1 MLDGINYYPKRKKR
15 LKLKLF
21 SLFSLFLLILI
32 FLGIW
37 YYFEDIEIGGTRSTS
52 IIISEPSNFESSE
65 EFITENIEEVSSTPV
80 IENNT
85 ESLDEVIKTYEAS
98 TQN

>member
-15 LKLKLF
+15 FKLKLF
-21 SLFSLFLLILI
+21 VLLLLILM

-37 YYFEDIEIGGTRSTS
+37 YYFEDVEIGGTQSTS
-52 IIISEPSNFESSE
+52 IIISEPNNFESSE
-65 EFITENIEEVSSTPV
+65 ESITDNLQEVLSTLV
-80 IENNT
+80 IDNNT

>member
-1 MLDGINYYPKRKKR
+1 MLDGIKYYPKRKKR
-15 LKLKLF
+15 LKHK
-21 SLFSLFLLILI
+21 LFLLLSLILL

-37 YYFEDIEIGGTRSTS
+37 YYFEDVEIGGTRSSS

-65 EFITENIEEVSSTPV
+65 ESISENIEEVSSTP
-80 IENNT
+80 IIGNNT
-85 ESLDEVIKTYEAS
+85 ESLDETMKTYEAS

>member
-21 SLFSLFLLILI
+21 LLFLLILM

-37 YYFEDIEIGGTRSTS
+37 YYFEDVEIGGARSTS

-65 EFITENIEEVSSTPV
+65 ESIAENIEEVSSTPV

>member
-21 SLFSLFLLILI
+21 LLFLLILM

-37 YYFEDIEIGGTRSTS
+37 YYFKDVEIGSTRSTS
-52 IIISEPSNFESSE
+52 IIISEPNNLENSE
-65 EFITENIEEVSSTPV
+65 GSITENIEEVSSTP
-80 IENNT
+80 IIGDNT
-85 ESLDEVIKTYEAS
+85 ESLDEAIKTYEAS

>member
-15 LKLKLF
+15 LKSKLF
-21 SLFSLFLLILI
+21 LLLLLILI

-37 YYFEDIEIGGTRSTS
+37 YYFEDVEIGGTRSTS
-52 IIISEPSNFESSE
+52 IIISEPDNFESRE
-65 EFITENIEEVSSTPV
+65 EFITENIEEVSSTP
-80 IENNT
+80 IIDNNT
-85 ESLDEVIKTYEAS
+85 ESLDEAMKTYEAS

>member
-15 LKLKLF
+15 FKLKLF
-21 SLFSLFLLILI
+21 VLLLLILM

-37 YYFEDIEIGGTRSTS
+37 YYFEDVEIGGARSTS

-65 EFITENIEEVSSTPV
+65 ESITENIEEVSSTPV

>member
-21 SLFSLFLLILI
+21 LLLLLILM
-32 FLGIW
+32 FLDIW
-37 YYFEDIEIGGTRSTS
+37 YYFEDVEIGGTRSTS
-52 IIISEPSNFESSE
+52 IIISEPNNFESSE
-65 EFITENIEEVSSTPV
+65 ESLTENIEEVLSIP
-80 IENNT
+80 IIDNNT
-85 ESLDEVIKTYEAS
+85 ESLDEAIKTYEAS

>member
-21 SLFSLFLLILI
+21 LFLFLILI

-37 YYFEDIEIGGTRSTS
+37 YYFNDVEIGGTRSTS

-65 EFITENIEEVSSTPV
+65 ESITDNIKEVSSTP
-80 IENNT
+80 IIGNNT
-85 ESLDEVIKTYEAS
+85 ENLDEAIKTYEAS

>member
-15 LKLKLF
+15 FKLKLF
-21 SLFSLFLLILI
+21 LLFLLILI

-37 YYFEDIEIGGTRSTS
+37 YYFEDVEIGGARSTS

-65 EFITENIEEVSSTPV
+65 ESITENIEEVSSTPV

>member
-21 SLFSLFLLILI
+21 LLLLLILI

-37 YYFEDIEIGGTRSTS
+37 YYFKDIEIGGTRSTS

-65 EFITENIEEVSSTPV
+65 VSVTEDIKKPSSAPL
-80 IENNT
+80 IDNNT
-85 ESLDEVIKTYEAS
+85 ETLDEAIKTYEAS

>member
-15 LKLKLF
+15 LKSKL
-21 SLFSLFLLILI
+21 LLLLLLILI

-37 YYFEDIEIGGTRSTS
+37 HYFKDVEIGCSRTTS
-52 IIISEPSNFESSE
+52 IIISEPNNFESSE
-65 EFITENIEEVSSTPV
+65 ESITENIEEVSSTLV
-80 IENNT
+80 IDNNT

>member
-1 MLDGINYYPKRKKR
+1 MLDGIKYYPKRKKR
-15 LKLKLF
+15 FKPKLF
-21 SLFSLFLLILI
+21 LLLLLILI

-37 YYFEDIEIGGTRSTS
+37 YYFEDVEIDGTRSTS
-52 IIISEPSNFESSE
+52 IIISEPNNFESSE
-65 EFITENIEEVSSTPV
+65 ESITENIEEVSSALV
-80 IENNT
+80 IDNNT

>member
-1 MLDGINYYPKRKKR
+1 MLDGIKYYPKRKKR
-15 LKLKLF
+15 IKLKLF
-21 SLFSLFLLILI
+21 LFFLLILI
-32 FLGIW
+32 FFGIW
-37 YYFEDIEIGGTRSTS
+37 YYFEDVDIGGTRSTS

-65 EFITENIEEVSSTPV
+65 VFNDNDIEEVSSTT
-80 IENNT
+80 IIDNNT

>member
-21 SLFSLFLLILI
+21 VLLLLILM
-32 FLGIW
+32 FLGVW
-37 YYFEDIEIGGTRSTS
+37 YYFKDIEIGGTRSTS
-52 IIISEPSNFESSE
+52 IIISEPSNFENSE
-65 EFITENIEEVSSTPV
+65 VSITEDIEKVSLTPV

-85 ESLDEVIKTYEAS
+85 ETLDETMKTYEAS

>member
-21 SLFSLFLLILI
+21 LLLLLILI

-37 YYFEDIEIGGTRSTS
+37 YYFEDVEIDGTRSTS

-65 EFITENIEEVSSTPV
+65 ESITENIEEVSSTP
-80 IENNT
+80 IIGNNT
-85 ESLDEVIKTYEAS
+85 ESLDETIKTYEAS

>member
-21 SLFSLFLLILI
+21 LLLLLILM

-37 YYFEDIEIGGTRSTS
+37 YYFEDVEIGGTQSTS
-52 IIISEPSNFESSE
+52 IIISEPNNFENSE
-65 EFITENIEEVSSTPV
+65 ETITENIEEVSSTP
-80 IENNT
+80 IIGNNT
-85 ESLDEVIKTYEAS
+85 ESLDETIKTYEAS
-98 TQN
+98 IQN

>member
-15 LKLKLF
+15 IKMKLIQL
-21 SLFSLFLLILI
+21 LLLILM

-37 YYFEDIEIGGTRSTS
+37 YYFKDIEIGGTRSTS

-65 EFITENIEEVSSTPV
+65 VSIADDIEKVSSAAL
-80 IENNT
+80 IDNNNET
-85 ESLDEVIKTYEAS
+85 LDEAIKTYEAS

>member
-21 SLFSLFLLILI
+21 LLFLLILM

-37 YYFEDIEIGGTRSTS
+37 YYFKDVEIGDSRSTS
-52 IIISEPSNFESSE
+52 IIISEPNNFESSE
-65 EFITENIEEVSSTPV
+65 ESITENIEEVSSTLV
-80 IENNT
+80 IDNNT
-85 ESLDEVIKTYEAS
+85 ESLDEAIKTYEAS

>member
-15 LKLKLF
+15 FKWKLF
-21 SLFSLFLLILI
+21 LFLLLLLI

-37 YYFEDIEIGGTRSTS
+37 YYFEDVEIGGTRSTS

-65 EFITENIEEVSSTPV
+65 ESITENIEEVSSTPV